1 MSQTP
6 FSLYMLMSSNLKN
19 IFYKE
24 LLMYTSKNITALP
37 NSPPLTLVNRM
48 DVFLFTI
55 FGSPGI

>member
-1 MSQTP
+1 
-6 FSLYMLMSSNLKN
+6 MSSNLKN

-55 FGSPGI
+55 VGSPGI